1 MKDFRFDDSFDDS
14 FDDLDEEENVGYN
27 QSPGEK
33 KKIIKFIIIAVVS
46 LVCGLSV
53 YFVTDALLNGNS
65 TPVVPTAQDIE
76 LELNDEMVLYLY
88 DNITYSVKGLRNDK
102 FFKADKVVVDDFTT
116 QEKFYYALRYAVVSD
131 FIDMTVSSDSLEEEE
146 NDTVEEDTDD
156 EEAADQT
163 EKKEEQKE
171 EPKELTTYSI
181 SNSSIS
187 EYMYNFFGEDV
198 VYSTDSPVNISVNF
212 SKDGFN
218 SGMLTYDATSDSF
231 LVQFDSTSPSGTD
244 TPLNPYLYK
253 IDSAVL
259 EGDTGNI
266 IIKEKVVFTEVVQ
279 QTDEAGA
286 LIDAYD
292 YKVYYDYSK
301 SNLIEEKSGVTKS
314 ELTAIGIENYKDS
327 AMVIAYTFFKDDNDE
342 YHFLSSEIS
351 E

>member
-1 MKDFRFDDSFDDS
+1 MKDFRFDDSLSDF
-14 FDDLDEEENVGYN
+14 DEEENVGYN

-65 TPVVPTAQDIE
+65 TPVTPTAQDKE

-88 DNITYSVKGLRNDK
+88 DNITYSVNGLRNDK
-102 FFKADKVVVDDFTT
+102 FFKADKVVVEDFTT
-116 QEKFYYALRYAVVSD
+116 QEKFYYALRYAVASD
-131 FIDMTVSSDSLEEEE
+131 FIDMTVSNDSLEY
-146 NDTVEEDTDD
+146 EDTDD
-156 EEAADQT
+156 EAADQT
-163 EKKEEQKE
+163 ERKE

-301 SNLIEEKSGVTKS
+301 KNLIEEKSGVTKS